1 MMKKFF
7 RGLVEAREMELR
19 NERIHSRAAH
29 SKKEQ
34 KDR

>member
-1 MMKKFF
+1 MIQEFF
-7 RGLVEAREMELR
+7 RGLVDAREMELR
-19 NERIHSRAAH
+19 SERIRSRVP